1 MALRDERGARH
12 GRARLGSAGFVL
24 LGVSLYLAAG
34 AAATWPAL
42 RDADD
47 SFLAR
52 GGAGHGEATP
62 GDHLQSAYNLWLP
75 GHQLEHGRAPWLD
88 PYSFQPESDPLVNL
102 QGLVFGFPY
111 WPLERL
117 LGDVGAWNVFTLLSY
132 LLAGGL
138 ACAWLRALGLP
149 RAAALAG
156 GLAFALAPYRVAQS
170 TGHMLGPVSAL
181 LALSLFGV
189 EKARTRGIGWLVL
202 GGAGLVA
209 IPLSGQLH
217 LALGA
222 IPLFFAYALVRTKS
236 RVVLAAA
243 AAAIATGVGLLA
255 WAVTVP
261 GSVASG
267 GRSLRTVDRYS
278 AEWSDLVSRNLG
290 SELEEFAFL
299 GWLTPLLAVIGVAV
313 LLARGQRPLAAVLGT
328 AAVVPVVLALG
339 TNLPTY
345 EALWHAL
352 PPLRFPRVPERLL
365 PIASLAIAG
374 LVAFALARV
383 RWRFA
388 AALALPLLFLD
399 LRVDV
404 YRASAADPDN
414 AAYSALRGAAEGR
427 LLELPVILPQRH
439 FGSPY
444 LYYLTQAPRERPGGY
459 STVAPEEGEDLARRL
474 SRLNCGY
481 WRPDGEALLRGLDVR
496 YVTVHDGLYQD
507 SPVVPDCRGA
517 ARRGLRA
524 HGFRP
529 VARGGDVTL
538 YERLRPPTGPPP

>member
-1 MALRDERGARH
+1 M
-12 GRARLGSAGFVL
+12 
-24 LGVSLYLAAG
+24 
-34 AAATWPAL
+34 
-42 RDADD
+42 
-47 SFLAR
+47 AR
-52 GGAGHGEATP
+52 GGDGHGEATP

-75 GHQLEHGRAPWLD
+75 GHQLEHGRAPWRD
-88 PYSFQPESDPLVNL
+88 PYSFQPESDRMVNL
-102 QGLVFGFPY
+102 QGLVYGLPY

-117 LGDVGAWNVFTLLSY
+117 LGAVGAWNAFTLLSY

-138 ACAWLRALGLP
+138 ACAWLRALGLS

-156 GLAFALAPYRVAQS
+156 GLVFALAPYRVAQS

-181 LALSLFGV
+181 LALALYGLES
-189 EKARTRGIGWLVL
+189 ARTRGSGWIVL
-202 GGAGLVA
+202 AGAGLVA

-222 IPLFFAYALVRTKS
+222 IPLFLAYALARVRS
-236 RVVLAAA
+236 RLVEAVAASV
-243 AAAIATGVGLLA
+243 IATGMGLLA

-290 SELEEFAFL
+290 SELEEFVFL
-299 GWLTPLLAVIGVAV
+299 GWLTPLLALVGLAV
-313 LLARGQRPLAAVLGT
+313 LLTRGQRRLAAVLGL
-328 AAVVPVVLALG
+328 AAVVPVLLALG

-345 EALWHAL
+345 EALWDAL
-352 PPLRFPRVPERLL
+352 PPFRFPRVPERLL
-365 PIASLAIAG
+365 PIACLAIAG
-374 LVAFALARV
+374 LVAVALARV
-383 RWRFA
+383 RWQIVPL
-388 AALALPLLFLD
+388 LALPLLFVD

-404 YRASAADPDN
+404 YRASSADPDN
-414 AAYSALRGAAEGR
+414 AAYAALRGEPEGR

-444 LYYLTQAPRERPGGY
+444 LYYLMQAPRERPGGY
-459 STVAPEEGEDLARRL
+459 STVAPDEAEDLARRL

-481 WRPDGEALLRGLDVR
+481 WDRGGEALLSELDVR
-496 YVTVHDGLYQD
+496 YLTVHDGLYED
-507 SPVVPDCRGA
+507 SPVVPDCRRA

-524 HGFRP
+524 HRFSA
-529 VARGGDVTL
+529 VARGGAVTV
-538 YERLRPPTGPPP
+538 YERARRPANSSP

>member
-1 MALRDERGARH
+1 
-12 GRARLGSAGFVL
+12 V
-24 LGVSLYLAAG
+24 LYLAAG

-42 RDADD
+42 RHVDD

-52 GGAGHGEATP
+52 GGDGHGEATP

-75 GHQLEHGRAPWLD
+75 GRQLEHGRVPWRD

-102 QGLVFGFPY
+102 QGLLFGLPY

-117 LGDVGAWNVFTLLSY
+117 LGDVGAWNAFTLLSY

-149 RAAALAG
+149 RGAALAG
-156 GLAFALAPYRVAQS
+156 GFVFALAPYRVAQS

-181 LALSLFGV
+181 LALALFGI
-189 EKARTRGIGWLVL
+189 ERARTRGTSWIAL

-222 IPLFFAYALVRTKS
+222 IPLFLAYALVRAGS
-236 RVVLAAA
+236 RIAAAVA
-243 AAAIATGVGLLA
+243 AAAIASAVGLLA
-255 WAVTVP
+255 WSVTVP

-278 AEWSDLVSRNLG
+278 AEWSDFVSRDLG
-290 SELEEFAFL
+290 NELEEFVFV
-299 GWLTPLLAVIGVAV
+299 GWVTPLVAAVGVAV
-313 LLARGQRPLAAVLGT
+313 LVARGERRLAGVLGAAV
-328 AAVVPVVLALG
+328 AVPALLALG

-345 EALWHAL
+345 EALWNTL
-352 PPLRFPRVPERLL
+352 PPFRFPRVPERLL
-365 PIASLAIAG
+365 PIACLALAA
-374 LVAFALARV
+374 LVAITLARV
-383 RWRFA
+383 RWRFLP
-388 AALALPLLFLD
+388 ALALPLLFLD

-404 YRASAADPDN
+404 YRAAAADPGN
-414 AAYSALRGAAEGR
+414 AAYSALRAAPEGR
-427 LLELPVILPQRH
+427 VLEFPVILPQRH

-444 LYYLTQAPRERPGGY
+444 LYYLAQAPRERPGGY
-459 STVAPEEGEDLARRL
+459 STVAPDEAEDLARRL

-481 WRPDGEALLRGLDVR
+481 WDRGGDALLRRLNVR
-496 YVTVHDGLYQD
+496 YVTVHDGLYRD
-507 SPVVPDCRGA
+507 SPVVPDCRRA

-529 VARGGDVTL
+529 VASDGAVTL
-538 YERLRPPTGPPP
+538 YERVGRPANSLP